1 MQIGYR
7 VQMATLPASG
17 AARWVVIDER
27 GELHRAA
34 TAWLVFLAGI
44 GRSPNTVRSYG
55 AKVAW
60 YLAWTA
66 QTSDWRRVTVA
77 HIAMWQHT
85 LLSEPF
91 LTSSG
96 APAARSNS
104 TVRLWITAVRAFY
117 EWADSEGMLATDLVS
132 RLTQVKYFAP
142 GTPAGGEFG
151 SRRRVLSD
159 ELRLR
164 DDRQTDPE
172 WIDDADARSRLET
185 LPLRC
190 RDRLLVDLLSFT
202 GIRAGEALSLFRAD
216 VHMGGGSRDVD
227 CHVVDPH
234 FHVRLD
240 NPVEN
245 GARAKGAARV
255 IYTSEHLV
263 DRYVDYLLE
272 RDHLLGDDDC
282 SPHVFVN
289 AYSHD
294 HRRGHAMTY
303 AGVRKLIRRC
313 GDQIGFP
320 LRGPHMLRHTFATRL
335 VRGIDCDAQ
344 PLDVVQALLGHRSI
358 TSTRVYTHDLISR
371 QSTLSGTRLL
381 ARPRSGQR
389 SVHQP

>member
-1 MQIGYR
+1 
-7 VQMATLPASG
+7 
-17 AARWVVIDER
+17 VVDEH

-34 TAWLVFLAGI
+34 SAWLAFLAST

-55 AKVAW
+55 AKIAW

-66 QTSDWRRVTVA
+66 QTSDWRRVTVG

-104 TVRLWITAVRAFY
+104 TVRLWIIAVRAFY

-132 RLTQVKYFAP
+132 RLTRVKYFAP
-142 GTPAGGEFG
+142 GTPGGGEFG
-151 SRRRVLSD
+151 SRRRVLID

-164 DDRQTDPE
+164 DDRESDPE
-172 WIDDADARSRLET
+172 WIDDAGARSRLET
-185 LPLRC
+185 LSLRC
-190 RDRLLVDLLSFT
+190 RDRLLVDLLYFT

-216 VHMGGGSRDVD
+216 LHMGGGSRDVG

-234 FHVRLD
+234 FHVRLG

-245 GARAKGAARV
+245 GARAKGAERV
-255 IYTSEHLV
+255 IYASEHLV
-263 DRYVDYLLE
+263 ERYVDYLLE
-272 RDHLLGDDDC
+272 RDHLLAGDDR

-289 AYSHD
+289 AYSRD
-294 HRRGHAMTY
+294 HRRGQAMTY
-303 AGVRKLIRRC
+303 AGVRKLISRC
-313 GDQIGFP
+313 GDRIGFP
-320 LRGPHMLRHTFATRL
+320 LRGPHILRHTFATRL

-358 TSTRVYTHDLISR
+358 TSTRVYTHDLEAAKK
-371 QSTLSGTRLL
+371 TAL
-381 ARPRSGQR
+381 AAVAPRSMSLAGR
-389 SVHQP
+389 P